1 MRRILIANRAD
12 AAVRVARAAADRG
25 LDFVLVHAE
34 DDRGAW
40 TRSARARALN
50 GHGPAAYLD
59 SAQLIAAARE
69 TGCDALHPGWGFL
82 SERADFAQGC
92 AAAGLTFIGPS
103 PETLALFGD
112 KARAR
117 AFARERG
124 VPVAPATERA
134 VGLDQARAF
143 FAAQGGAAVMVK
155 AVGGGGGRGLRVAH
169 SAEDLEEAFAR
180 AASEAERGFG
190 AGGVFVE
197 RLIAPAR
204 HIEVQAAGDGE
215 RTITLGQRECTL
227 QRRRQ
232 KWVES
237 APPAIPDSLREA
249 LDAAALRL
257 AEGLRTLATFEF
269 LVDERGGFVFIEA
282 NPRLQVEHGVTEETT
297 GLDLVGWQIALAE
310 GARLADLGPPPS
322 RRGAAIEWRI
332 VAEGAGR
339 LTRFAP
345 PCGPGLRV
353 DLGAAEGEAAALAYD
368 PLLAKLIVR
377 GADLA
382 EAARRSR
389 RALAEFEIA
398 GAPTN
403 LGKLRALAE
412 QDFAA
417 QTFSIDTLDR
427 RFADA
432 GVGGDGEIVA
442 PLSGRLIEIA
452 ADGPVAAG
460 ATIAVIEAMKMEHV
474 VVAPAAGRLT
484 GLAVAGEPVAAGAM
498 LARLAEAAVGV
509 VDAAPVADTAPRA
522 DLARLA
528 VRWAAIE
535 DAARPGPIAR
545 RHALSLR
552 SARENVADL
561 LDAGSLQ
568 EYGAFAVAAQKSRR
582 TMADLIANTP
592 ADGVITATGLV
603 DGERVAVLAY
613 DATVLAGTQGLR
625 GHEKTDRLIDI
636 AARRRLP
643 LVLFAEGGGGRP
655 GDSDAD
661 IVAGLHLTT
670 FARFAGL
677 SGRAPLIGIVAG
689 RCFAGN
695 AALLGCCDLIISTRD
710 ANIGMG
716 GPAMIEGGG
725 LGRFRPE
732 EVGPA
737 AAQAGN
743 GIVDVLVDDE
753 AAAVVVAKTA
763 LGLFHGARAD
773 WIAPEAE
780 SLRSAIPE
788 NRLRAYDMRALM
800 RGVLDVGSALELGAA
815 YGPGMIAAFGRIEG
829 RAVGVIANDPGHL
842 GGAVDSDGA
851 RKAARFLRLCDAW
864 GLAVLSLIDTPG
876 FMVGPE
882 IERQGHVRACAEMFL
897 AGARLGAPWA
907 AIVVRR
913 GYGLGAMAMAGG
925 GFHAPDLIAAWPSG
939 EFGPMGLEGAVR
951 LGYRRELEAAADAAA
966 REALYRRLLA
976 EQYERGAAI
985 NMAGALEIDAVI
997 DPAETRQWVKRGLGA
1012 PEGRSARGT
1021 APR

>member
-12 AAVRVARAAADRG
+12 AALRVARAAADNG
-25 LDFVLVHAE
+25 LEFVLVHAE
-34 DDRGAW
+34 DDRGHW
-40 TRSARARALN
+40 TRSGPARALK

-59 SAQLIAAARE
+59 AAQLIQTARE

-82 SERADFAQGC
+82 SERADFAQSC

-117 AFARERG
+117 EFAKARG
-124 VPVAPATERA
+124 VPVAPGTERP
-134 VGLDQARAF
+134 VTLDEARAF
-143 FAAQGGAAVMVK
+143 FAAQGGAPMMVK
-155 AVGGGGGRGLRVAH
+155 AVGGGGGRGLRAAH
-169 SAEDLEEAFAR
+169 SAGELEEAFAR
-180 AASEAERGFG
+180 ASSEAQRSFG
-190 AGGVFVE
+190 GGGVFVE
-197 RLIAPAR
+197 RLISPAR
-204 HIEVQAAGDGE
+204 HIEVQVAGDGE
-215 RTITLGQRECTL
+215 RAVVLGQRECTL

-237 APPAIPDSLREA
+237 APPAISPDLSEA
-249 LDAAALRL
+249 LGAAALAL
-257 AEGLRTLATFEF
+257 AGGLRTLATFEF
-269 LVDERGGFVFIEA
+269 LVDAAGGFVFIEA

-310 GARLADLGPPPS
+310 GAKLGDLVARP
-322 RRGAAIEWRI
+322 RGAAIEWRI

-339 LTRFAP
+339 LARFAP

-353 DLGAAEGEAAALAYD
+353 DVSAAQGEEAALAYD

-403 LGKLRALAE
+403 LSKLRALAQE
-412 QDFAA
+412 DFAS
-417 QTFSIDTLDR
+417 QTFSVDTLDR

-432 GVGGDGEIVA
+432 APGAGGGGEIVA
-442 PLSGRLIEIA
+442 PLSGRVVEIA
-452 ADGPVAAG
+452 ADGPVGAG
-460 ATIAVIEAMKMEHV
+460 ATVAVIEAMKMEHV
-474 VVAPAAGRLT
+474 VVAPAAGRFCP
-484 GLAVAGEPVAAGAM
+484 LATVGEQVAAGAT
-498 LARLAEAAVGV
+498 LARLAEATSGEFAAVAI
-509 VDAAPVADTAPRA
+509 AADPAPRA

-528 VRWAAIE
+528 ARWAATA
-535 DAARPGPIAR
+535 DSARPAAMAK
-545 RHALSLR
+545 RHALGLR

-561 LDAGSLQ
+561 LDPGSLQ

-582 TMADLIANTP
+582 TMDDLIANTP
-592 ADGVITATGLV
+592 ADGIITGTG
-603 DGERVAVLAY
+603 RVNGAPAAVLAY

-643 LVLFAEGGGGRP
+643 VVLFAEGGGGRP
-655 GDSDAD
+655 GDVDAD
-661 IVAGLHLTT
+661 MVAGLHLTT

-677 SGRAPLIGIVAG
+677 SGRAPLIGVVAG

-737 AAQAGN
+737 AVQAEN
-743 GIVDVLVDDE
+743 GVVDVLVDDE
-753 AAAVVVAKTA
+753 AAAVAVAKAA
-763 LGLFHGARAD
+763 LGVFQGALAD
-773 WIAPEAE
+773 WTAPDA
-780 SLRSAIPE
+780 SLLRSAIPE
-788 NRLRAYDMRALM
+788 NRVRAYDMRALM

-829 RAVGVIANDPGHL
+829 RPLGVLANDPGAL
-842 GGAVDSDGA
+842 GGAVDSQGA

-864 GLAVLSLIDTPG
+864 GLPILSLVDTPG

-882 IERQGHVRACAEMFL
+882 IEAGGHVRACAEMFL
-897 AGARLGAPWA
+897 AGARLSVPWV

-951 LGYRRELEAAADAAA
+951 LGYRRELEAAPDAT
-966 REALYRRLLA
+966 ALFKRLLA
-976 EQYERGAAI
+976 EQYERGGAI
-985 NMAGALEIDAVI
+985 NMAASLEIDAVI
-997 DPAETRQWVKRGLGA
+997 DPAETREWVKRGLG
-1012 PEGRSARGT
+1012 
-1021 APR
+1021 